1 MGLTPT
7 FAEEE
12 KLWAEGYRLIAGIDE
27 VGRGPLAGPVVAA
40 AVILPQA
47 SRPSWVYLLRDSKQ
61 LTPLQREHLFECIQG
76 DAIPFGVGI
85 VSHETID
92 ERGISAASKLAM
104 RKAVEGIP
112 TRPDFLLI
120 DYVRLPRVR
129 LPQRSITNGDSLS
142 FSIAAAS
149 IIAKVT
155 RDRLMVELDGRFPGY
170 GLGQHKGYGTPQHL
184 ELLQRLGPC
193 PLHRRSFAP
202 VQALL
207 SDTHRKWRRVLYQE
221 ICENQEAD

>member
-1 MGLTPT
+1 MGLIPT

-27 VGRGPLAGPVVAA
+27 VGRGPIAGPVVAA
-40 AVILPQA
+40 AVILPRA
-47 SRPSWVYLLRDSKQ
+47 SRPSWVYSLRDSKQ
-61 LTPLQREHLFECIQG
+61 LTPQRREHLFDCIRR
-76 DAIPFGVGI
+76 DAVPFGVGV
-85 VSHETID
+85 VSQETID

-120 DYVRLPRVR
+120 DYVRLPKVR
-129 LPQRSITNGDSLS
+129 FPQRSITNGDGLS

-149 IIAKVT
+149 IVAKVT
-155 RDRLMVELDGRFPGY
+155 RDRLMVELDRQFPGY
-170 GLGQHKGYGTPQHL
+170 GLAQHKGYGTPQHMD
-184 ELLQRLGPC
+184 LLQRLGPC

-202 VQALL
+202 VQACI
-207 SDTHRKWRRVLYQE
+207 SETHRKWRRVLYQD
-221 ICENQEAD
+221 IGEA